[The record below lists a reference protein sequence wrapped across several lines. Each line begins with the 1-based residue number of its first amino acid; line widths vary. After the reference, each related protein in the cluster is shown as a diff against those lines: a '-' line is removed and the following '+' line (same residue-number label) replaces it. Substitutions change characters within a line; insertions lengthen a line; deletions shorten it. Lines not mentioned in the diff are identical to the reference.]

1 MTILHLKKSIN
12 RSVPRLALLLIPLVV
27 TCFAPLRRAQG
38 VVPPPDGGY
47 PGFTTAEGTKALFS
61 LTTGVAALL
70 LNTTGGFNT
79 ALGTASLV
87 YNDTGSYN
95 TAIGDRALFN
105 NTTGDHNT
113 AVGTAGLG
121 GGPAL
126 FNNTIG
132 RFNT

>member
-61 LTTGVAALL
+61 LTTGSA
-70 LNTTGGFNT
+70 
-79 ALGTASLV
+79 
-87 YNDTGSYN
+87 
-95 TAIGDRALFN
+95 
-105 NTTGDHNT
+105 NT
-113 AVGTAGLG
+113 AVGWYSLFSNAAGSFNTGTGAGSL
-121 GGPAL
+121 L
-126 FNNTIG
+126 FNTADA
-132 RFNT
+132 